1 MRTMDQLKLLEKAQ
15 VHAVHAPRELKRR
28 LMEIGFI
35 PGSTVEHLH
44 RTPFNG
50 PLVFACRGTSI
61 ALRASDARC
70 IQLKTPAEH

>member
-1 MRTMDQLKLLEKAQ
+1 MRTMDQLKLREKAQ
-15 VHAVHAPRELKRR
+15 VHAIDAPKELKRR

-50 PLVFACRGTSI
+50 PLVFGCRGTSI
-61 ALRASDARC
+61 ALRHEDARC
-70 IQLKTPAEH
+70 VLLDSSTEF